1 MAEGQAV
8 WEVIGGKDK
17 GGIMVREGRGLR
29 SKEAAERLAFA
40 SFVEEVELVGERLH
54 YKLMTGSG
62 PETGWVS
69 INIGDKD
76 LLKCIIKPPPKPPLF
91 CAWYSGGFT
100 TADGE
105 KLLSPLMDAVH
116 AAGVEKRAI
125 LHFPDAYEMSGEG
138 WEGRA
143 PWSKYVD
150 KLVEEINKVSDSDS
164 QPLVLFGHSR
174 GAAPAICVASR
185 LGARV
190 KQVYIAACGAMRAGE
205 ATAWE
210 ALSKN
215 FKQGGDRELLGWF
228 YSLQPENV
236 FLKRAVE
243 KADDEFEE
251 QVNSSK
257 FLSDMLSLMR
267 RQYRDAMY
275 PDPDRD
281 FKAVPANVTAF
292 AALLDEGSQPEHM
305 EDWKLLTLAKF
316 QNVSLNAGHMD
327 CLAPNT
333 AGKCEL
339 FEFLQKDL
347 KQFIS

>member
-1 MAEGQAV
+1 M
-8 WEVIGGKDK
+8 
-17 GGIMVREGRGLR
+17 
-29 SKEAAERLAFA
+29 
-40 SFVEEVELVGERLH
+40 
-54 YKLMTGSG
+54 
-62 PETGWVS
+62 
-69 INIGDKD
+69 
-76 LLKCIIKPPPKPPLF
+76 
-91 CAWYSGGFT
+91 
-100 TADGE
+100 
-105 KLLSPLMDAVH
+105 
-116 AAGVEKRAI
+116 
-125 LHFPDAYEMSGEG
+125 
-138 WEGRA
+138 
-143 PWSKYVD
+143 
-150 KLVEEINKVSDSDS
+150 
-164 QPLVLFGHSR
+164 LFGHSR